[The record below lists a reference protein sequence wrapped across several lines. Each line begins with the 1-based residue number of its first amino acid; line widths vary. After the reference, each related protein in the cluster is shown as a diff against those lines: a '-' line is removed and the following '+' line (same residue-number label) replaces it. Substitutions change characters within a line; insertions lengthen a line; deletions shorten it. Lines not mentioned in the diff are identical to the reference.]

1 MRTQTVASLFAAPLL
16 VALGVAACGSDNGD
30 ADGSE
35 VGGPDATRRDGGGAD
50 GSTLTPQDGGGTE
63 TRTDAATP
71 VTGFGKAL
79 KFGGTQSGDIDR
91 VKIRIDDPGVTG
103 KVWAMDVGAADFT
116 AEFWVKGTTAD
127 NTAPAVTCGP
137 SAAWITGNHLLDR
150 DRFNKP
156 RKWGVTLGAGK
167 VAFGVTAENAS
178 FDRTIC
184 GTKSV
189 LDGEWHH
196 VAVQRRRSDGFLWI
210 FVDGAIDAE
219 FDGPDGDVSYPDGE
233 TPANAN
239 DPFLV
244 IGAEKYDTDK
254 ATYPPFKGLFDELRV
269 SATLRY
275 AAAFTRP
282 SGPFSTDSSTV
293 GLYHFDEGSGAV
305 ANDASGA
312 TGGPSHG
319 EVKVGGTP
327 ASPTWV
333 DH

>member
-1 MRTQTVASLFAAPLL
+1 MLVVFA
-16 VALGVAACGSDNGD
+16 VAACGSDNGN
-30 ADGSE
+30 ADDTE
-35 VGGPDATRRDGGGAD
+35 LGGPEGTRRDGGTSD
-50 GSTLTPQDGGGTE
+50 GSTLTPQDGGSE
-63 TRTDAATP
+63 TRTDGAP
-71 VTGFGKAL
+71 VVTGFGKAL
-79 KFGGTQSGDIDR
+79 KFGGMATGDIDR
-91 VKIRIDDPGVTG
+91 VKIRVDEPGVTG

-127 NTAPAVTCGP
+127 NSAPAVACGP

-150 DRFNKP
+150 DRYNKP
-156 RKWGVTLGAGK
+156 RKWGVSLGAGK

-184 GTKSV
+184 GTKNV
-189 LDGEWHH
+189 LDNEWHH

-233 TPANAN
+233 TPPNAN

-244 IGAEKYDTDK
+244 LGAEKYDTDK
-254 ATYPPFKGLFDELRV
+254 ATYPPFKGLFDELRL

-275 AAAFTRP
+275 TAAFTKP
-282 SGPFSTDSSTV
+282 TGPFTTDSNTV
-293 GLYHFDEGSGAV
+293 GLYHFDEGGGAV
-305 ANDASGA
+305 ANDSSGA
-312 TGGPSHG
+312 TGGPSQG
-319 EVKVGGTP
+319 DVKVGGAP
-327 ASPTWV
+327 ASPSWV